1 MSPLRGQHSTTME
14 SDLLD
19 RLKTLCAHMRSIFL
33 QFIRPISQTI
43 QTWFKV
49 IQSIFRVF
57 SRRVP
62 GIVVYDLFTVSVVRS
77 AGRWW
82 NQDCVIHYLL
92 SDFFD
97 ATFFNA
103 TFFQFSRNPR
113 SPKP

>member
-1 MSPLRGQHSTTME
+1 MNSNSQLSRATTPYAKQALKGIFQIIPLFMKPS
-14 SDLLD
+14 
-19 RLKTLCAHMRSIFL
+19 
-33 QFIRPISQTI
+33 
-43 QTWFKV
+43 
-49 IQSIFRVF
+49 
-57 SRRVP
+57 

-103 TFFQFSRNPR
+103 TFFRFSRNPR
-113 SPKP
+113 SPRP